1 MWLIWYKNTDT
12 TGNFCIIEKTEQ
24 YEACPRVW
32 VGPGRGWWC
41 CAGGLVCMVGTKTHG
56 AQALLG
62 CWGGAPAAHGKD
74 QLGSSVV
81 TGQGE
86 GRAQGLCP
94 PGPTLVP

>member
-1 MWLIWYKNTDT
+1 
-12 TGNFCIIEKTEQ
+12 
-24 YEACPRVW
+24 
-32 VGPGRGWWC
+32 
-41 CAGGLVCMVGTKTHG
+41 MVGTKTHG